1 MTWDTA
7 LDSRLNYGPIMTQ
20 IVEKYLFCGPSLIEL
35 SNSTLLRLASVC
47 SRFLMPGVMFNLW
60 RMRREELRAV
70 DPGGWCV
77 LHLLSP
83 NVTFLSSFI
92 SSSPLAE
99 DAAKVTHNL
108 SFLLRLVSRTFFAL
122 NKHEMLHFND
132 LCLGLALNFIA
143 LWSGFT
149 ILLQWYSL
157 QVIRASMTSAREN
170 QRPRVAAIAPI
181 QEISNALNSLIY
193 FSSLQPS

>member
-1 MTWDTA
+1 MTLTGLKTQLWPHY
-7 LDSRLNYGPIMTQ
+7 DSQCGQ
-20 IVEKYLFCGPSLIEL
+20 IFICGPSLIEL
-35 SNSTLLRLASVC
+35 SNSTLLRLASLC
-47 SRFLMPGVMFNLW
+47 SRFLMPEVMFNLW
-60 RMRREELRAV
+60 RMRREELRAL

-108 SFLLRLVSRTFFAL
+108 SFLLRLLSRTFFAL
-122 NKHEMLHFND
+122 SKHEMLHFND
-132 LCLGLALNFIA
+132 LCLGPALNFIA

-170 QRPRVAAIAPI
+170 QRPRVAAIAPRK
-181 QEISNALNSLIY
+181 
-193 FSSLQPS
+193 